1 MGGGDESVWE
11 AQLLHSGL
19 STLRHGGVD
28 KVQGDQRVFS
38 AVARCPVS
46 DSG

>member
-1 MGGGDESVWE
+1 MWE

-19 STLRHGGVD
+19 STQRHGGVD

-38 AVARCPVS
+38 AVARRPVS
-46 DSG
+46 DGG